1 MTPTLMCAL
10 SFAGKR
16 TFGMLLAAELD
27 GQVISLDIIDTER
40 GLDGRQGIPLQEWA
54 ASDRI
59 AHERVEALLQHAGQ
73 VVADDTGSPRFIRDH
88 WRATAKTSGVPFAI
102 VWVQVTLD
110 FQRKRVAAN
119 RSHQERLDVSDAVLA
134 EHIASFE
141 PPTSENPF
149 VVDALNTHSRSRAVD
164 IADSIRHLAIR

>member
-1 MTPTLMCAL
+1 MTPTLMCGL
-10 SFAGKR
+10 SFAGKS
-16 TFGMLLAAELD
+16 TFGVLLAEELD

-54 ASDRI
+54 AIDRI

-88 WRATAKTSGVPFAI
+88 WRATEKTSGVPFAI
-102 VWVQVTLD
+102 IWVQVTRDL
-110 FQRKRVAAN
+110 QHKRVAAN

-134 EHIASFE
+134 EHIASFD
-141 PPTSENPF
+141 PMTSENPF
-149 VVDALNTHSRSRAVD
+149 VVDALDTRSRSRAVD
-164 IADSIRHLAIR
+164 IADSIRHLTIR